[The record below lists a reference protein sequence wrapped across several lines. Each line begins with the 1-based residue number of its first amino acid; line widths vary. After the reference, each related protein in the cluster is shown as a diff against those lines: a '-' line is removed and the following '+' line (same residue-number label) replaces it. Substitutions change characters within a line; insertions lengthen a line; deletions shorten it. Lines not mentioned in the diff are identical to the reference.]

1 MRTTRNKNTRH
12 MRRLHESDG
21 GISLSPTSV
30 DTQIDSLLVAFE
42 DDSLEERDDIM
53 PEGISIR
60 NALKKLLL
68 EEKDEKSED
77 EDVAPEDK
85 PKTDEPGKSLTPN
98 INLEIFTS
106 KVAMLI
112 ETYSKR
118 LDVETVIF
126 NRAKKYIIQNHGDAA
141 ADEFEELLSSQHDI
155 DLRANV
161 EDELP
166 SAPPA
171 KGAGPSL

>member
-1 MRTTRNKNTRH
+1 
-12 MRRLHESDG
+12 
-21 GISLSPTSV
+21 
-30 DTQIDSLLVAFE
+30 
-42 DDSLEERDDIM
+42 
-53 PEGISIR
+53 
-60 NALKKLLL
+60 
-68 EEKDEKSED
+68 
-77 EDVAPEDK
+77 
-85 PKTDEPGKSLTPN
+85 
-98 INLEIFTS
+98 
-106 KVAMLI
+106 MLI